1 MEIIPS
7 RKRVETAKEIDA
19 LLEEHRA
26 WIDRLNKCL
35 ICGSSSFPDFLEGES
50 HLRCPLGNWLESQ
63 AGELFSDNIQHQ
75 ELKSRHKNI
84 HDLAR
89 TMVEAARHET
99 KIEESTY
106 DGFLSA
112 VSEFEKL
119 IGAAYDA
126 IIAAINATDPLT
138 GAQNRS
144 HMRALLEDRIAKTG
158 PDLPS
163 WILMI
168 DLDHFKSINDRYG
181 HEVGD
186 KVLKGF
192 STVVRDHIR
201 SSDLFFRYGGEEFL
215 LCISGVG
222 EDRIANIAERLRSAI
237 SRESY
242 EAPDGTRFSTTA
254 SFGINRLCT
263 GHDVTSAIHAADTA
277 MYAAKRAG
285 RNQVVFSP
293 SGAPEDILEAGVIAH

>member
-1 MEIIPS
+1 MEIIPTQ
-7 RKRVETAKEIDA
+7 RQVETAKEIDA
-19 LLEEHRA
+19 LLEEHKA
-26 WIDRLNKCL
+26 WIDRLNKSL
-35 ICGSSSFPDFLEGES
+35 ICRTSAAADMLEEDA
-50 HLRCPLGNWLESQ
+50 HLHCPLGHWLEVR
-63 AGELFSDNIQHQ
+63 AGKLFSNDGQHQ
-75 ELKSRHKNI
+75 ELRSRHKHI

-89 TMVEAARHET
+89 TMVMAANSGAM
-99 KIEESTY
+99 IEERTY
-106 DGFLSA
+106 EDFLVA
-112 VSEFEKL
+112 ASEFEKL
-119 IGAAYDA
+119 IGTAYDS

-144 HMRALLEDRIAKTG
+144 HMRALLEDRIAKIG
-158 PDLPS
+158 SGLPS

-186 KVLKGF
+186 RVLKGF
-192 STVVRDHIR
+192 SSVVRDHIR

-215 LCISGVG
+215 LCISDVG
-222 EDRIANIAERLRSAI
+222 EDRIANVAERLRSAI

-254 SFGINRLCT
+254 SFGITRLSAD
-263 GHDVTSAIHAADTA
+263 HDVTSVINAADTA

-285 RNQVVFSP
+285 RNQVIFSP
-293 SGAPEDILEAGVIAH
+293 TSASEDLQKASIGAH